1 MGSRGEEGAVPVRT
15 VRAPPFLLARTE
27 CPQAIYEKT
36 GGKGWPQWKG
46 PNLPVENVNFTEVGA
61 WCARNGLRLPSEAEW
76 EYACRA
82 GTTTRY
88 FAGDDPKSLAGFANI
103 ADAYLLGH
111 YRELWSGAMPPTCTR
126 EVNDGFAGTAPVGRF
141 KPNPFGLHDMHGNV
155 WEWCADAFRKNYEG
169 APAHAGPNL
178 KGEAGRRV
186 IRGGSWF
193 TPSGMCRSA
202 TRAWLAEDSRSRD
215 LGFRP
220 AFSLPL

>member
-1 MGSRGEEGAVPVRT
+1 MS
-15 VRAPPFLLARTE
+15 
-27 CPQAIYEKT
+27 
-36 GGKGWPQWKG
+36 
-46 PNLPVENVNFTEVGA
+46 
-61 WCARNGLRLPSEAEW
+61 
-76 EYACRA
+76 
-82 GTTTRY
+82 
-88 FAGDDPKSLAGFANI
+88 
-103 ADAYLLGH
+103 H

-141 KPNPFGLHDMHGNV
+141 NPNPFGLHDMHGNV

-178 KGEAGRRV
+178 KGEPGRRV

-220 AFSLPL
+220 AYSLPL